1 MPIDPDHLYSLL
13 RTILQ
18 QVKNHTCA
26 WPFQKPVER
35 SEAPD
40 YYEHIKY
47 PMGKC
52 SKIPFVLVVDVIS
65 SIYTMLKFLVKCCI
79 LGHKPL

>member
-1 MPIDPDHLYSLL
+1 MMWFLLNTMMGCFRNEAPIDPDHLYSLL

-18 QVKNHTCA
+18 QVKSHGSA

-47 PMGKC
+47 PMGKSLC
-52 SKIPFVLVVDVIS
+52 NPVYGNL
-65 SIYTMLKFLVKCCI
+65 L
-79 LGHKPL
+79 